1 MFLASGKPLDTN
13 FIKIGSFEFKWYA
26 VLIFIGAFLAY
37 KLSQYFGKK
46 RGIKPEIYN
55 DLFLICFPMG
65 LVGARIWY
73 VLSNASTMWSGH
85 SFLYNYFDSVFAP
98 LNFLANAIAVWEGGL
113 AVQGGVVLGVITGII
128 YYRKNKFKFSLFDL
142 FDTVIPNILI
152 AQVLG
157 RWGNFVNGE
166 VFGACV
172 EPEKLNWLPQFILN
186 QQIYATDIYYECGGL
201 AAQPLFLYEGI
212 LNLLGFILIT
222 FILRKYWTK
231 RRYYGDL
238 SALYFVWY
246 GIVRILLEGFRNEIF
261 IMKIF
266 GIPTSI
272 VTSALF
278 IIGGI
283 VWLFLTRYFAIK
295 KGHTGLVYV
304 HNVPEYVNEKKEE
317 KKDEK

>member
-1 MFLASGKPLDTN
+1 MFLANGKPLDKN
-13 FIKIGSFEFKWYA
+13 FLKIGSFELKWYA

-73 VLSNASTMWSGH
+73 VVSNITTMWSMH

-98 LNFLANAIAVWEGGL
+98 FNFLANAIAVWEGGL
-113 AVQGGVVLGVITGII
+113 AVQGGVVLGVITGIV
-128 YYRKNKFKFSLFDL
+128 YYKKNKFKFSLFDL

-172 EPEKLNWLPQFILN
+172 DPERLSWLPKFILN
-186 QQIYATDIYYECGGL
+186 QQIYATDIYYECQGL
-201 AAQPLFLYEGI
+201 AAQPLFLYEGM
-212 LNLLGFILIT
+212 LNLFGFFLIT

-231 RRYYGDL
+231 NRYYGDL
-238 SALYFVWY
+238 SAMYFIWY
-246 GIVRILLEGFRNEIF
+246 GLVRVVLESFRNEIF

-272 VTSALF
+272 VTSVLF
-278 IIGGI
+278 ILGG
-283 VWLFLTRYFAIK
+283 VSWLLITRYFANK
-295 KGHTGLVYV
+295 KGYIELCYTEGSSQYI
-304 HNVPEYVNEKKEE
+304 NE